1 MNHPALSRRSL
12 LKTAAA
18 VSAATPALAV
28 ATEGTAAA
36 ATAKRIAI
44 IGSGYGG
51 AVAARQLTAAGMSVD
66 MIEMGADWDTMGPGS
81 NGKTFTTMT
90 AASERSQWFMS
101 RTDMPFAYI
110 SGMDLVNQSTKQGA
124 GVLGIEYFNQIKI
137 YVGRGVGGGS
147 LVNGGMAVTPR
158 KSYFQQVLPQI
169 DADEMFTVYFPR
181 ANTELGV
188 NPPASDVIMNS
199 QWYQYM
205 RVATKHAAN
214 AGFSVQ
220 QVPNV
225 YDWNYMRNE
234 IYSRVPR
241 SALNQEVIF
250 GNNYGKKSLPRTILK
265 TARATNKVNLLTFTE
280 VTSIKQNSDKTFTL
294 SLKTIDFNGAVK
306 STRDAVYDRVVM
318 AAGSIG
324 TNKLLVAAKNK
335 GLIPSLPPETGK
347 KWGPNGNVMLARQ
360 LPLKIDGSNYT
371 GMYQSTIPAMG
382 ILSWDD
388 SPASVFAEIAPFPTG
403 METRTNVYLAISN
416 NPNLGEFTWDASTNK
431 VGLNWGPTQAAP
443 GVAAVKA
450 VFDKINAANPGS
462 SYRTD
467 LFENKKTF
475 ADHFSYHPLGGM
487 IIGEATDLNGEVK
500 GVPGLFV
507 LDGSLIPG
515 KIGVNPFVTIT
526 ALAERCMD
534 KLMAAGRFA

>member
-1 MNHPALSRRSL
+1 METTRLSRRSL

-18 VSAATPALAV
+18 VSAATTASV
-28 ATEGTAAA
+28 STAAQADA
-36 ATAKRIAI
+36 ATSQRIAI

-51 AVAARQLTAAGMSVD
+51 AVAARQLTAAGYNVD
-66 MIEMGADWDTMGPGS
+66 MIEMGADWDTMGAGT
-81 NGKTFTTMT
+81 NGKTFTSMT
-90 AASERSQWFMS
+90 TASERSQWFMS

-110 SGMDLVNQSTKQGA
+110 SGMNLVNQNIKQGA
-124 GVLGIEYFNQIKI
+124 GVLGIEYFSQIKI

-158 KSYFQQVLPQI
+158 KSFFQQVLPQI
-169 DADEMFTVYFPR
+169 DADEMFNVYFPR
-181 ANTELGV
+181 ANSELGV
-188 NPPASDVIMNS
+188 TPPASDVIMNS

-214 AGFSVQ
+214 AGFGVQ

-241 SALNQEVIF
+241 SALAQEVIF
-250 GNNYGKKSLPRTILK
+250 GNNFGKKSLPRTILK
-265 TARATNKVNLLTFTE
+265 TARATGKVNLITFTE

-294 SLKTIDFNGAVK
+294 SLKTINFDGVVQ
-306 STRDAVYDRVVM
+306 STRDAVYDRVIM

-324 TNKLLVAAKNK
+324 TNKLLVAAKNT
-335 GLIPSLPPETGK
+335 GTIASLPAETGK

-360 LPLKIDGSNYT
+360 LPFKIDGSNYT

-388 SPASVFAEIAPFPTG
+388 TPASVFAEIAPFPTG
-403 METRTNVYLAISN
+403 VETRTNVYLAISN
-416 NPNLGEFTWDASTNK
+416 NPNLADFTWDATTKK
-431 VGLNWGPTQAAP
+431 VGLNWTTTMAAP
-443 GVAAVKA
+443 GVSAVKA

-467 LFENKKTF
+467 LFENGKTF

-534 KLMAAGRFA
+534 KLLAAGRFA

>member
-1 MNHPALSRRSL
+1 MTPSLTRRTAL
-12 LKTAAA
+12 KGAAA
-18 VSAATPALAV
+18 SAATV
-28 ATEGTAAA
+28 ATTSVATATEASA

-51 AVAARQLTAAGMSVD
+51 AVAARQLTAAGLSVD
-66 MIEMGADWDTMGPGS
+66 LIEMGADWETMAPV
-81 NGKTFTTMT
+81 NGKVFTSMT
-90 AASERSQWFMS
+90 SASARSQWFLS
-101 RTDMPFAYI
+101 RTDMPFSGI
-110 SGMDLVNQSTKQGA
+110 SGMDLVNQNTDKGA
-124 GVLGIEYFNQIKI
+124 GVLGIEYFDQIKV

-158 KSYFQQVLPQI
+158 KSFFQQVLPQL
-169 DADEMFTVYFPR
+169 DADEMFNVYFPR
-181 ANTELGV
+181 ANSELGV
-188 NPPASDVIMNS
+188 TPPASDVIMNT

-214 AGFSVQ
+214 AGISVA

-234 IYSRVPR
+234 VYNRVPR
-241 SALNQEVIF
+241 SALAQEVIF
-250 GNNYGKKSLPRTILK
+250 GNNYGKKSLPKTVLK
-265 TARATNKVNLLTFTE
+265 TARATGKVTLMPYTE
-280 VTSIKQNSDKTFTL
+280 VTSIKRNSDDTFTL
-294 SLKTIDFNGAVK
+294 SLKTINFDGVVQ
-306 STRDAVYDRVVM
+306 STQDKTYDRVVM

-324 TNKLLVAAKNK
+324 TNKLLVAAKNTGTVA
-335 GLIPSLPPETGK
+335 GLPDQTGQ

-360 LPLKIDGSNYT
+360 LAFKADGSNYT

-382 ILSWDD
+382 VLAWDD
-388 SPASVFAEIAPFPTG
+388 SASSVFAEIAPFPTG
-403 METRTNVYLAISN
+403 VETRTNVYLALTN
-416 NPNLGEFTWDASTNK
+416 NPNLGSFTWDAATKK
-431 VGLNWGPTQAAP
+431 VGLDWTSAKAAP
-443 GVAAVKA
+443 SVAAAKA
-450 VFDKINAANPGS
+450 LFDKINTANPGS

-467 LFENKKTF
+467 LFSTGKAF
-475 ADHFSYHPLGGM
+475 ADHFTYHPLGGM

-515 KIGVNPFVTIT
+515 KLGVNPFVTIT